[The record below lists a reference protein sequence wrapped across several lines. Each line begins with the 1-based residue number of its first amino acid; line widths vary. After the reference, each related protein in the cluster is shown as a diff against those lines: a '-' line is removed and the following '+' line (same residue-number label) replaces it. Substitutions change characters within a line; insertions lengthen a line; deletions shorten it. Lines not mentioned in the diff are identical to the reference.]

1 MSHSLRLTRR
11 ELLFA
16 AALPAF
22 AKLPSA
28 RPNIVLVVA
37 DDLGA
42 WMLACYGNRE
52 IRTPNIDLL
61 ARGGTRFLYN
71 IGCAPTGPANRAA
84 LLTGRPPHQQG
95 SHDPA
100 LADLLAAAGYLCGSS
115 NPLEFLDSQKSDRPF
130 FLTVNQAD
138 LLASAE
144 ELPAKFRD
152 MYSKSS
158 FDGIGWEPMAPNAA
172 RDKNLLADVVPH
184 IRQRA
189 AALTT
194 FDDRLSTLL
203 ARIDQRG
210 LRDKTIIV
218 FTSASGFLLGRHGLW
233 SDGLASDPPNMYE
246 EVMATPM
253 IWSWQGKVPVE
264 GARPELVS
272 VYDCLPTICELAG
285 AALPQDRNLPGRSYL
300 PALLNEPFPKKQPW
314 RNLVF
319 GDFQAAQMA
328 RDSRYKLV
336 LRDQDKGPGELF
348 DLRGDPREKRNQY
361 ANPSFV
367 TVRENLAA
375 ELDAWRKRTT

>member
-1 MSHSLRLTRR
+1 LSHSLRLTRR

-100 LADLLAAAGYLCGSS
+100 LADLLAAAGYLSGAA
-115 NPLEFLDSQKSDRPF
+115 NPIEFLDSQKGDRPF
-130 FLTVNQAD
+130 FLTVNQTD

-144 ELPAKFRD
+144 ELPAKFPRHVLEVLLRRHRL
-152 MYSKSS
+152 
-158 FDGIGWEPMAPNAA
+158 GTHGPNAA